1 MSQNQQVQKYLKQY
15 QQHVQSLPN
24 GDKIILIGTKVRD
37 VFTGHGWR
45 NHRRE
50 RLVNGKWVYQHG
62 G

>member
-1 MSQNQQVQKYLKQY
+1 VQKYLKQY